1 MENRKCK
8 VILLPTEKESQIHV
22 NQQTEELTYTNNKL
36 SSANWAIQQALYIL
50 SDEKIKEGEN
60 TWYYDSYTNKV
71 YNSNSA
77 QYEHIDQCKKI
88 IATTDSSLREHD
100 DTVPYPKTR
109 PALPQPSGNFIKKYV
124 EEYNKGNVITEVLV
138 EYKECGTDQNPNLIV
153 RKEDTEGFGFKIG
166 LKPKVSQDN
175 TIIIHPI
182 NKTYTRDEVNSI
194 IDKAWELGAA
204 NGDAESLPEAK
215 EELEK
220 SIAERITSLKNKV
233 KEDYTSIF
241 EVLSKEAKKQDVDL
255 ETISDPQWVLKD
267 IKEETSL
274 SGLLQRD
281 LKANDFQSSILTKI
295 IEAAPKPA
303 GTAANDPETYYV
315 SKKASTISS
324 EEELDDYLGKLRE
337 EMLELIKNKK
347 TTILK

>member
-1 MENRKCK
+1 MENRKIQ
-8 VILLPTEKESQIHV
+8 VVMLPTEKIQDDNAVIWKEHWEDGILRSALKVNNPEKTSQYCDSTSQH
-22 NQQTEELTYTNNKL
+22 
-36 SSANWAIQQALYIL
+36 LYFL
-50 SDEKIKEGEN
+50 SDEEIKESEYFYNDYESVKKALIIKDEYSIAHKKVVTNIYYGEGIN
-60 TWYYDSYTNKV
+60 QYYTKND
-71 YNSNSA
+71 
-77 QYEHIDQCKKI
+77 ELKKI
-88 IATTDSSLREHD
+88 IATTDTSLREHD

-109 PALPQPSGNFIKKYV
+109 PALPQPSDNFIKKYV

-220 SIAERITSLKNKV
+220 YKKSLN
-233 KEDYTSIF
+233 
-241 EVLSKEAKKQDVDL
+241 L
-255 ETISDPQWVLKD
+255 
-267 IKEETSL
+267 
-274 SGLLQRD
+274 
-281 LKANDFQSSILTKI
+281 
-295 IEAAPKPA
+295 
-303 GTAANDPETYYV
+303 
-315 SKKASTISS
+315 
-324 EEELDDYLGKLRE
+324 
-337 EMLELIKNKK
+337 
-347 TTILK
+347 